1 METLT
6 ESIANISKEYEKRM
20 NETINILSQFYPE
33 SMVVAVA
40 MDKTPS
46 ILDSYYKN
54 IKVNESAKQELLQ

>member
-40 MDKTPS
+40 MVKTPS
-46 ILDSYYKN
+46 ILDSYYKEG
-54 IKVNESAKQELLQ
+54 IE